1 MNEGTLSDAG
11 FAVKIWS
18 LRRSRLCST
27 IFCPRLSANQN
38 SKLALSIAPTAGL
51 PLTSNLSICS
61 SPREEAS
68 NLPPPSPALSP
79 TCKQGRTQGLSA
91 SGLNL
96 SDCKPFVRFL
106 PVRLPT
112 RLNQWWAGIPFIT
125 SCVTVVCGIIYLV
138 CLLAGY
144 DSFAEICFLPS
155 EVVSRFQ
162 VYRIYTAVL
171 FHGSL
176 LHVIFNM
183 LALVPLGTELERIM
197 GSVRL
202 LYLMVL
208 LATSNAIFH
217 LIIALIVAH
226 NPLHSYPFLMHE
238 CAIGFSGIIFS
249 MIVIETSLSGIQTRS
264 VFGLFNV
271 PAKWYAW
278 ILLVLFQLL
287 ATNVS
292 LLGHLCGIL
301 SGFAYSY
308 GLFNY
313 LLPGSS
319 FYGAIESSSFLS
331 ACIRRPGFILCSGGA
346 TYGNLPTHLNSNTAS
361 SGLVSE
367 NLWRNITSWMPQ
379 RETTTNQSSF
389 AKRARVRARSDRPQ
403 NSIPRL
409 HSPLESRLLSVGPDL
424 QSLSLEIAC
433 FFYVSFLHSS
443 DNMWPMRSPDNLAYE
458 ERLLYLVSCIFSQ
471 YLTSCMLSIVDL
483 DPYMTFEIVLIS
495 GCNPSFVALLVLLL
509 WKDCIAVYND

>member
-1 MNEGTLSDAG
+1 MLLKQNLNPTGVSYGHSACNLLKKGLQVEVAG
-11 FAVKIWS
+11 
-18 LRRSRLCST
+18 
-27 IFCPRLSANQN
+27 
-38 SKLALSIAPTAGL
+38 
-51 PLTSNLSICS
+51 
-61 SPREEAS
+61 
-68 NLPPPSPALSP
+68 
-79 TCKQGRTQGLSA
+79 
-91 SGLNL
+91 
-96 SDCKPFVRFL
+96 
-106 PVRLPT
+106 LPT

-125 SCVTVVCGIIYLV
+125 SSVTVVCGIIYLV

-144 DSFAEICFLPS
+144 DSFTEICFLPS

-176 LHVIFNM
+176 MHVIFNM

-226 NPLHSYPFLMHE
+226 NPLHPYPFLMHE

-249 MIVIETSLSGIQTRS
+249 MIVIETSLSGVQTRS

-346 TYGNLPTHLNSNTAS
+346 TYGNLPTHLNSNTTS

-379 RETTTNQSSF
+379 RQTTTNQPAQDSRF
-389 AKRARVRARSDRPQ
+389 PGRARTLGSTRNQPASGVDSDLSLQAGLLENSETYNHLETSAIGTGIQPSDARHLNVLTERATELASH
-403 NSIPRL
+403 N
-409 HSPLESRLLSVGPDL
+409 
-424 QSLSLEIAC
+424 QSLD
-433 FFYVSFLHSS
+433 SFEEKLKKLVG
-443 DNMWPMRSPDNLAYE
+443 MGFEKTLAE
-458 ERLLYLVSCIFSQ
+458 
-471 YLTSCMLSIVDL
+471 
-483 DPYMTFEIVLIS
+483 
-495 GCNPSFVALLVLLL
+495 VALAAA
-509 WKDCIAVYND
+509 DGDTNIAIEILMSQQAFTFLSLDKTVYFLCLHN

>member
-1 MNEGTLSDAG
+1 MRPNIVTEAG
-11 FAVKIWS
+11 
-18 LRRSRLCST
+18 
-27 IFCPRLSANQN
+27 
-38 SKLALSIAPTAGL
+38 
-51 PLTSNLSICS
+51 
-61 SPREEAS
+61 
-68 NLPPPSPALSP
+68 
-79 TCKQGRTQGLSA
+79 
-91 SGLNL
+91 
-96 SDCKPFVRFL
+96 
-106 PVRLPT
+106 LPT

-125 SCVTVVCGIIYLV
+125 SSVTVVCGIIYLV

-176 LHVIFNM
+176 LHVVFNM

-197 GSVRL
+197 GSIRL
-202 LYLMVL
+202 LYLMIL

-226 NPLHSYPFLMHE
+226 NPLHAYPFLMHE

-249 MIVIETSLSGIQTRS
+249 MIVIETSLSGVQTRS

-313 LLPGSS
+313 FLPGSS
-319 FYGAIESSSFLS
+319 FYGAIESSSLLS
-331 ACIRRPGFILCSGGA
+331 ACVRRPGFILCSGGA
-346 TYGNLPTHLNSNTAS
+346 TYGNLPTHLNSSTAPS
-361 SGLVSE
+361 SLVSE

-379 RETTTNQSSF
+379 RGTTTNQQAQDSRF
-389 AKRARVRARSDRPQ
+389 PGRARTLGSARNQPTPGVDSD
-403 NSIPRL
+403 
-409 HSPLESRLLSVGPDL
+409 
-424 QSLSLEIAC
+424 LSLQAGLLENSDTNNHLETSTLATGTHLSDARLFNVLTDGTTELATHNQILD
-433 FFYVSFLHSS
+433 SFEEKLKKLVG
-443 DNMWPMRSPDNLAYE
+443 MGFEKTLAE
-458 ERLLYLVSCIFSQ
+458 
-471 YLTSCMLSIVDL
+471 
-483 DPYMTFEIVLIS
+483 
-495 GCNPSFVALLVLLL
+495 VALAAA
-509 WKDCIAVYND
+509 DGDTNIAIEILMSQQG